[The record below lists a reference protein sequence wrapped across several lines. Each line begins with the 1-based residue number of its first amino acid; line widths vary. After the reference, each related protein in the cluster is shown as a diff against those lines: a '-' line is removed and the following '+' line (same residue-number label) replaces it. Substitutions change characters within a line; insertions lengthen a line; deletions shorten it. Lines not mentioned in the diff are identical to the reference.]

1 MTAKPITCFRGA
13 YWPLS
18 NFSLSIVRYLDHNFP
33 TVENAFQAAKHANP
47 TPEWLT
53 LMSQVIASEAR
64 EIGNNHRPSTPCP
77 LRADWEEVKESIML
91 DLLRQKFRTHRYS
104 HDVLLGT
111 RDAELIETNTWNDK
125 EWGVC
130 NGEGKN
136 KLGKLLMRVRAELRS
151 AREG

>member
-18 NFSLSIVRYLDHNFP
+18 NFSLSLVRYEGVTFP
-33 TVENAFQAAKHANP
+33 TVENAFQAAKHAEP
-47 TPEWLT
+47 TIEWLE
-53 LMSQVIASEAR
+53 LMSQVTASEAKIKGR
-64 EIGNNHRPSTPCP
+64 RCP
-77 LRADWEEVKESIML
+77 LREDWEEVKESIML